1 MRCREIAKPR
11 KAQSAMEYLMT
22 YGWAILI
29 IAVVLGALFELG
41 VFGSASSLPQG
52 CIAESGYYCQDASLS
67 TSGVLTLTIGQA
79 TTGSFSNVNV
89 YFVPSG
95 GSLSNAASASLS
107 RLQSGELVSLSMQLP
122 TVSPYPSSYA
132 LGTPLTGYVYINY
145 TEYGTTQSVEIAT
158 LSVKADV
165 SSSPSLQPNTPTV
178 PSGIVAYVPITLSNS
193 KTVATPAP
201 FQQMVQFS
209 ESGYSNYINYSGK
222 TANFEFFTASGS
234 VIPAW
239 IESNSSGTITAWLKL
254 ANGIPASNSITV
266 YLGFASKTTN
276 LLSSSGTSGIGE
288 APQLSS
294 TYAQYDDGASV
305 FNNYWNFASAPSGW
319 TTYVQSGTAPTIS
332 TSGGL
337 TMTLNTNSWSGYYDS
352 SLTLPLNQIM
362 EMYGKQSASVGMIVG
377 WWTSSVGAEQGGAT
391 AGEWGIGATTSGE
404 VSTNGN
410 QGGSYTVGTYY
421 VQSIYS
427 SSSAQT
433 LYVNY
438 VSTATDTFTASASY
452 PFIGG
457 AGSSAVFNIYWL
469 RTRAYPPNGVMPSVS
484 FGAVQAI
491 PPTLSLTSPIVYGQN
506 DTITATT
513 VSGDSLNLYINNYL
527 AGTTTSGTLTVYL
540 NTTSIW
546 YNANLSAGT
555 NYINASD
562 ATNGGYTN
570 DTLII
575 TQATPSQPTLLV
587 NGTQTTTITYGGIST
602 PISAT
607 NTTTSCMNSQCLWNI
622 YYIYNNTTTLFNQ
635 TYTDNS
641 NQFTTLNVALV

>member
-288 APQLSS
+288 APQISS
-294 TYAQYDDGASV
+294 TYAEYDDGASV
-305 FNNYWNFASAPSGW
+305 FTQY
-319 TTYVQSGTAPTIS
+319 
-332 TSGGL
+332 GGK
-337 TMTLNTNSWSGYYDS
+337 SWSSFTFVGGTWSTTNGY
-352 SLTLPLNQIM
+352 LQQT
-362 EMYGKQSASVGMIVG
+362 
-377 WWTSSVGAEQGGAT
+377 
-391 AGEWGIGATTSGE
+391 ATT
-404 VSTNGN
+404 
-410 QGGSYTVGTYY
+410 GSYTGGPAALIEGTSYPATGNYVLGMAFNYATEADARVGLIAVATPTTTPDTYGY
-421 VQSIYS
+421 RFIGQQANNGAGFISFLNDLVAWVANNTYQG
-427 SSSAQT
+427 A
-433 LYVNY
+433 
-438 VSTATDTFTASASY
+438 VSTAYTMTITDASGTWSGNLYSGYGTETSTPLTSLASTTY
-452 PFIGG
+452 TTNNYEGTNTGYVGIS
-457 AGSSAVFNIYWL
+457 AAYYTGSATIANPINVMWFYM
-469 RTRAYPPNGVMPSVS
+469 RAYPPDGVMPSVS
-484 FGAVQAI
+484 FGSV
-491 PPTLSLTSPIVYGQN
+491 T
-506 DTITATT
+506 
-513 VSGDSLNLYINNYL
+513 
-527 AGTTTSGTLTVYL
+527 
-540 NTTSIW
+540 
-546 YNANLSAGT
+546 
-555 NYINASD
+555 
-562 ATNGGYTN
+562 
-570 DTLII
+570 
-575 TQATPSQPTLLV
+575 
-587 NGTQTTTITYGGIST
+587 
-602 PISAT
+602 
-607 NTTTSCMNSQCLWNI
+607 
-622 YYIYNNTTTLFNQ
+622 
-635 TYTDNS
+635 
-641 NQFTTLNVALV
+641 